1 MSQKNLR
8 AFPSMYLG
16 YAVPFRRNI
25 NYYMKTSLITQIGSG
40 FSVLSSYNIHFR
52 MTMFII
58 YFSNSTNVLNTY
70 DVPEILLG
78 EKISMIH
85 RSYPFGGYISVKSFI
100 CGYSY
105 NNQHIVFSLI
115 MSLYRTNIN

>member
-1 MSQKNLR
+1 
-8 AFPSMYLG
+8 
-16 YAVPFRRNI
+16 
-25 NYYMKTSLITQIGSG
+25 
-40 FSVLSSYNIHFR
+40 
-52 MTMFII
+52 MFII

-85 RSYPFGGYISVKSFI
+85 RSYPFGDYISVKSFI